1 MSKSTHTNMAGCS
14 RCGIRH
20 TRPVGNRCKRL
31 LNVSAPV
38 GSETHQEDQA
48 DTSQQADQQATGS
61 QQSLGESAAS
71 AATGSKTSQV
81 ESKLD
86 LILKKMGEL
95 EDKNN
100 QLERR
105 LDKHPQTS
113 GTTSRLSHSS
123 PKRSHICS
131 GQCEPKLTT
140 KPRRAAKQVKLQE
153 SSDEEYSSVQT
164 PQASSTQVSQLSDSE
179 FSVTQ
184 PSLQFLREDD
194 RTQRKVQKQ
203 LQKLQGQTRGA
214 SSQGN
219 KTFKSGLHRSGDNA
233 IKVEIPWPHH
243 HCFPGQGGKPEYK
256 DLSPIQFMIGFMG
269 CIQEESSR
277 SVKSNMLEYGRHLL
291 QDALETNWAT
301 ARHAHLMLLQEIE
314 RGKCSWKRPDAI
326 EKIRIRNTARVI
338 STKASGT
345 APKTAKHSSR
355 DKVCTDFNSNNCKF
369 PGDHIVDGQI
379 VKHACSYCFKET
391 GRICHHKVQDCIRR
405 KNSDSNKD
413 TAKQS

>member
-1 MSKSTHTNMAGCS
+1 MSKSTHTNIAGCS

-61 QQSLGESAAS
+61 QQSLGESASYVGA
-71 AATGSKTSQV
+71 GSKTSQV

-113 GTTSRLSHSS
+113 GTTSRLSNSS

-131 GQCEPKLTT
+131 GQCKPKLTT
-140 KPRRAAKQVKLQE
+140 KPHRAAKQVKLQE
-153 SSDEEYSSVQT
+153 SSDEEYSSVHT

-184 PSLQFLREDD
+184 PSL
-194 RTQRKVQKQ
+194 
-203 LQKLQGQTRGA
+203 
-214 SSQGN
+214 
-219 KTFKSGLHRSGDNA
+219 
-233 IKVEIPWPHH
+233 
-243 HCFPGQGGKPEYK
+243 
-256 DLSPIQFMIGFMG
+256 
-269 CIQEESSR
+269 
-277 SVKSNMLEYGRHLL
+277 
-291 QDALETNWAT
+291 
-301 ARHAHLMLLQEIE
+301 
-314 RGKCSWKRPDAI
+314 
-326 EKIRIRNTARVI
+326 
-338 STKASGT
+338 
-345 APKTAKHSSR
+345 
-355 DKVCTDFNSNNCKF
+355 
-369 PGDHIVDGQI
+369 
-379 VKHACSYCFKET
+379 
-391 GRICHHKVQDCIRR
+391 
-405 KNSDSNKD
+405 
-413 TAKQS
+413 

>member
-38 GSETHQEDQA
+38 VSETHQDNQA
-48 DTSQQADQQATGS
+48 DTSQQADQRATES
-61 QQSLGESAAS
+61 QQPLGESALS
-71 AATGSKTSQV
+71 VGTGSKTSQV

-86 LILKKMGEL
+86 LILKKMDEL
-95 EDKNN
+95 ENKNN
-100 QLERR
+100 QLEKR
-105 LDKHPQTS
+105 LNQTS
-113 GTTSRLSHSS
+113 STTSRLSHSS
-123 PKRSHICS
+123 PKCSHICS
-131 GQCEPKLTT
+131 GQCESKLAT
-140 KPRRAAKQVKLQE
+140 KPRRPAKQVKLQE
-153 SSDEEYSSVQT
+153 SSDEEYSSVHT

-194 RTQRKVQKQ
+194 RTQREVQKQ
-203 LQKLQGQTRGA
+203 LQKLQGQPRGTTN
-214 SSQGN
+214 QGN
-219 KTFKSGLHRSGDNA
+219 KTFKSGLHRSGHNA

-243 HCFPGQGGKPEYK
+243 HCFPGQGGNMPEYK

-269 CIQEESSR
+269 CIQEEASN
-277 SVKSNMLEYGRHLL
+277 SVKANMLEYGRHLL

-345 APKTAKHSSR
+345 ATKTAKHSSR

-369 PGDHIVDGQI
+369 PGDHMVDGQI

-391 GRICHHKVQDCIRR
+391 GRMCYHKVQDCICR
-405 KNSDSNKD
+405 KNSDSSKD